1 MIRLETHVESKGEC
15 ALDRVIETIA
25 SKLYVPQFEV
35 TADDAKRE
43 EMPEESRWCMI
54 QTGGSIGEERFMNA
68 RYGNKRC
75 KVVRDN
81 MTEEEAKDVTK
92 RWNKMLTPG
101 EKKYYRIK
109 YSAVKADKVK
119 MDE

>member
-1 MIRLETHVESKGEC
+1 MKDLKDKLFESE
-15 ALDRVIETIA
+15 AE
-25 SKLYVPQFEV
+25 YEV
-35 TADDAKRE
+35 TAEDAKRE

-81 MTEEEAKDVTK
+81 MTEEEAKDVAK

-109 YSAVKADKVK
+109 YSAVKVDKIK